1 MPNVVVDTSV
11 SLPATL
17 SPGGARRKL
26 WVVLA
31 FGALTYEVEHGR
43 LELDALRARAEREGG
58 VVGGIEKSLDRLER
72 ASDRR
77 AALSELLPYGTPDDW
92 VAIGSRPL
100 FDEYERKLREIGTRL
115 DPHLREEDIP
125 LLRRQMEA
133 VCVIAAPPFADSVV
147 PALTADPKDD
157 PILYTALLAD
167 ADLLIS
173 SDKHLVPDRKEELW
187 EHEAGAVLAL
197 TFETLLTNRLSG
209 VVWDGIDGSWLRL
222 AYDEPE

>member
-31 FGALTYEVEHGR
+31 FGALTYEIEHGR
-43 LELDALRARAEREGG
+43 LDLDALGAQVDQEGG
-58 VVGGIEKSLDRLER
+58 VVGGIENSLDRMER
-72 ASDRR
+72 ASGRR
-77 AALSELLPYGTPDDW
+77 AALSERLPYGTPDDW
-92 VAIGSRPL
+92 VAVGSRPL
-100 FDEYERKLREIGTRL
+100 FDEYERKLREVGTKL

-133 VCVIAAPPFADSVV
+133 VCVVAAPPFADAAV

-157 PILYTALLAD
+157 PILYTALVAD

-187 EHEAGAVLAL
+187 EHEAGTVLAL
-197 TFETLLTNRLSG
+197 TFETLLADRLG
-209 VVWDGIDGSWLRL
+209 RVDWDGIDGSWLSL
-222 AYDEPE
+222 AYDQPH

>member
-26 WVVLA
+26 WILLA
-31 FGALTYEVEHGR
+31 LGALSYEVEHGR
-43 LELDALRARAEREGG
+43 LELEALRAQADREGG
-58 VVGGIEKSLDRLER
+58 AVGGIEKSLDRLER

-77 AALSELLPYGTPDDW
+77 AAVSERLPYGTPEDW

-100 FDEYERKLREIGTRL
+100 FDEYERKLREVGTRL

-133 VCVIAAPPFADSVV
+133 VCVIAAPPFAESAV
-147 PALTADPKDD
+147 PSLTADPKDD
-157 PILYTALLAD
+157 PILYTALVAG

-173 SDKHLVPDRKEELW
+173 SDKHLVPDKKEEFW
-187 EHEAGAVLAL
+187 EHEAGTVLAL
-197 TFETLLTNRLSG
+197 TFETLLADRLSG
-209 VVWDGIDGSWLRL
+209 VDWAGIDGSWLAL
-222 AYDEPE
+222 AYDQLD